1 VSRVAAMIVSEA
13 MGICL
18 VALAVGCA
26 LGVVAAQIFIGR
38 SQLSGLIRPSF
49 DASTFLWGLAF
60 ALGVGLLGALYPTWH
75 AVRLSPSEA
84 FRRE

>member
-1 VSRVAAMIVSEA
+1 MSKLR
-13 MGICL
+13 
-18 VALAVGCA
+18 A

-38 SQLSGLIRPSF
+38 SQLSGLISPSF